1 MTRLVSALPLALCL
15 ACPWGSDE
23 TDETGDTED
32 SGEAP
37 LPESTQ
43 RILMHEMFTGSTC
56 GPCLDA
62 DAILIDVLDANPG
75 EYNLISYQ
83 VGSDP
88 YVSNEGVSRRM
99 YYLPGE
105 SSYSIPY
112 LHVDGVHQLHPV
124 EYNDDAGYTQADFD
138 EFQADPALISLSVS
152 HTQTD
157 QTVEFS
163 VEILPLADLESD
175 DMVLHAA
182 IIEGVTYDNVGTNGQ
197 TEFHHVMKKMVP
209 DEEGTA
215 LDPLVRGETVTLDLS
230 YTFQGEYSS
239 ETGYSNPVDHDVEHT
254 VEEFEDLSVIVWVQ
268 EVESWQVHQSAWSS
282 AGH

>member
-1 MTRLVSALPLALCL
+1 MNRICTVLPLAFSL
-15 ACPWGSDE
+15 ACWD
-23 TDETGDTED
+23 GDPEPED
-32 SGEAP
+32 SSSSETP

-56 GPCLDA
+56 GPCFEA
-62 DAILIDVLDANPG
+62 DAIVVDVLDANPG

-88 YVSNEGVSRRM
+88 YVSGEGVSRRM

-124 EYNDDAGYTQADFD
+124 EYNNDAGYTQADFD
-138 EFQADPALISLSVS
+138 EFQAEPAWMELSVH
-152 HTQTD
+152 HTQSE

-163 VEILPLADLESD
+163 VEILPLSDVDAD

-215 LDPLVRGETVTLDLS
+215 LEPLVRGETVTLDLS
-230 YTFQGEYSS
+230 YTFQGEYTS
-239 ETGYSNPVDHDVEHT
+239 ETGFSDPVDHEVEHT
-254 VEEFEDLSVIVWVQ
+254 VEEFEDLSVIVWIQ
-268 EVESWQVHQSAWSS
+268 EVESWQVHQSAWSGS
-282 AGH
+282 HD

>member
-1 MTRLVSALPLALCL
+1 MTRSLLLLSLASL
-15 ACPWGSDE
+15 AACIGESPAPEETGSD
-23 TDETGDTED
+23 
-32 SGEAP
+32 SGKVA
-37 LPESTQ
+37 LPESTP

-56 GPCLDA
+56 GPCFDA
-62 DAILIDVLDANPG
+62 DALVVDVLDANPG

-88 YVSNEGVSRRM
+88 YVSSESVSRRM

-138 EFQADPALISLSVS
+138 EFQSEPSHVQLSVS
-152 HTQTD
+152 HMVTG

-163 VEILPLADLESD
+163 VEILPLSDVESEKL
-175 DMVLHAA
+175 VLHAA
-182 IIEGVTYDNVGTNGQ
+182 IIEGVTYNNVGTNGQ

-209 DEEGTA
+209 DADGTP
-215 LDPLVRGETVTLDLS
+215 LDPLVREESLTLDLS
-230 YTFQGEYSS
+230 YTFQGDYSS
-239 ETGYSNPVDHDVEHT
+239 ETGFSDPVDHDVEHT
-254 VEEFEDLSVIVWVQ
+254 VEEFEDLSVMVWIQ
-268 EVESWQVHQSAWSS
+268 EVDSWQIHQSAWS
-282 AGH
+282 AEAHR